1 MEVVVALLLRLEDA
15 EDVLED
21 MMVLW
26 VLAGGG
32 GGDGGRRNKGK
43 GREGQGGRW
52 VLYIQP
58 AVKQTPDHQA
68 FEQKKER

>member
-1 MEVVVALLLRLEDA
+1 MVALLLRLEDA

-26 VLAGGG
+26 ILTE
-32 GGDGGRRNKGK
+32 GGDGEGGRRNKGK
-43 GREGQGGRW
+43 GREGQWLLGF
-52 VLYIQP
+52 IQP
-58 AVKQTPDHQA
+58 DVTQA